1 MASSNNNPIQQ
12 LLRPPV
18 ELAAVL
24 AYACVALIA
33 LISPSVLMTTPSVAY
48 LLILFCLYRGGL
60 RFLSAR
66 RLLKYQF
73 NLLVLPL
80 YKIHS
85 KDIPVSKTHL
95 YLGLGFEWGARHT
108 QRHHDCKRTEWE
120 HIIKRYEMSGYQ
132 SVRRLASLCR
142 RVILARWLAFLLE
155 YRSWINPYSPIPEVE
170 GDTTL
175 HGVGLWDSERMIR
188 QLQGERVAHT
198 FVVGTTRVGKT
209 RLCEVLVDQDIR
221 NGETVIVFDPKGD
234 GALLAR
240 MWASAVRA
248 GREKQFY
255 MFHLGFPEQSAR
267 YNPVGNFERITEPA
281 SRIASQLPGE
291 GNSAA
296 FREFAWRYVNV
307 ITKACTALGK
317 RLSFESYLEYGADLD
332 PLLTEYLFSIFESE
346 KNSNKQWQA
355 MLETIVE
362 SSLKPDRAMAA
373 RDRKAWACTILFK
386 ELGLYDDVAH
396 ALIKTFEYEKSFY
409 DKLVA
414 SLFPLLE
421 KLTSGKTAELL
432 SPNYLDTTD
441 KRPIIDW
448 KSIIRQGG
456 IVYIGLDALSDP
468 EVASA
473 VGASMF
479 SDLTSTAGSIYKFG
493 TGHGLP
499 FNESVALAKR
509 MVCVHADEFNEL
521 VGKEFVPMANKAGG
535 ANFRLTAY
543 TQTMSDIEVRFGDRA
558 KAEQVLGNLGTLIML
573 RVKNESTAELLTRQL
588 NDVEVNHLGLR
599 SGTTD
604 SSDPTSGTH
613 FTSNTMQTISTQ
625 MVPMIHAGDLTRLPK
640 GQAFAFTG
648 GKLYKIR
655 LPLFSDDVEMPDNI
669 GFVSQEMSEN
679 YRSANQD
686 EWHKAPDRWSD
697 WGAAA

>member
-1 MASSNNNPIQQ
+1 MASSTQNPIQQ

-18 ELAAVL
+18 ELAAVA
-24 AYACVALIA
+24 AYVCVALMAIA
-33 LISPSVLMTTPSVAY
+33 APSVLMTTPSVAY
-48 LLILFCLYRGGL
+48 LLAAFCVYRGAV
-60 RFLSAR
+60 RFRAAR

-73 NLLVLPL
+73 NLLVLPF
-80 YKIHS
+80 YQIHS
-85 KDIPVSKTHL
+85 KDIPVSKSHL
-95 YLGLGFEWGARHT
+95 FLGMGFEWSARHT
-108 QRHHDCKRTEWE
+108 QRHHDCKRPEWE
-120 HIIKRYEMSGYQ
+120 RVIKRYETTTYLTA
-132 SVRRLASLCR
+132 RRLAALCKR
-142 RVILARWLAFLLE
+142 SIATRWLAFVLE
-155 YRSWINPYSPIPEVE
+155 YRSWLNPYSPIPEVE

-175 HGVGLWDSERMIR
+175 HGVGLWEAERLIR

-267 YNPVGNFERITEPA
+267 YNPVGSFERITEPA

-332 PLLTEYLFSIFESE
+332 PLLTEYLISVFSSE
-346 KNSNKQWQA
+346 KNPSTIWESQ
-355 MLETIVE
+355 LEAIIE
-362 SSLKPDRAMAA
+362 SDRKPDRTMAA
-373 RDRKAWACTILFK
+373 RDRKAWACVVLYK
-386 ELGLYDDVAH
+386 ELGLFDEVAH

-432 SPNYLDTTD
+432 SPNYTDTSD
-441 KRPIIDW
+441 PRPIIDW
-448 KSIIRQGG
+448 KAIIRQGG
-456 IVYIGLDALSDP
+456 IVYVGLDALSDP

-499 FNESVALAKR
+499 ADVALAKR
-509 MVCVHADEFNEL
+509 FVCVHADEFNEL

-543 TQTMSDIEVRFGDRA
+543 TQTMSDVEVRFGDRA

-604 SSDPTSGTH
+604 STDPNSKTH

-625 MVPMIHAGDLTRLPK
+625 MVPMLHAGDLTRLPK
-640 GQAFAFTG
+640 GQAFTFTG

-669 GFVSQEMSEN
+669 RFVSGQMTKN
-679 YRSANQD
+679 YRSAANHDSWSQM
-686 EWHKAPDRWSD
+686 PDRWSD
-697 WGAAA
+697 WGDAA